1 SEDDRAAVRW
11 LADQNAGASGRVVI
25 AEALGNEY
33 DPQSA
38 GMATYSGAAT
48 VLGWAGHELQ
58 WRGPVPEVGIRQSD
72 LGAIYRDAPV
82 EAVRPLLDRY
92 GVLYVVVSDVERK
105 VYGESVTSRFDGTLP
120 VAFRAGTDVIY

>member
-1 SEDDRAAVRW
+1 ITFLSVDDRAAVRW

-33 DPQSA
+33 DPVSA

-58 WRGPVPEVGIRQSD
+58 WRGPVSEVAIRQSD
-72 LGAIYRDAPV
+72 LGSLHPDPPSERA
-82 EAVRPLLDRY
+82 RPPPARH
-92 GVLYVVVSDVERK
+92 GVQCVGAR
-105 VYGESVTSRFDGTLP
+105 
-120 VAFRAGTDVIY
+120 